1 MTFRLWRCFLER
13 LHFQCGL
20 LHSSLARLGKV
31 KSEGI
36 GQNCLLF
43 DFRPDQMIQSQTSFY
58 PNYIHQSCYKYKRKS
73 IQLKNDSRVFS

>member
-1 MTFRLWRCFLER
+1 MWFLT
-13 LHFQCGL
+13 LKLGGL
-20 LHSSLARLGKV
+20 ACLGKV

-58 PNYIHQSCYKYKRKS
+58 PNYTHQSCYKYKRKS
-73 IQLKNDSRVFS
+73 IQLKNDSRFFS